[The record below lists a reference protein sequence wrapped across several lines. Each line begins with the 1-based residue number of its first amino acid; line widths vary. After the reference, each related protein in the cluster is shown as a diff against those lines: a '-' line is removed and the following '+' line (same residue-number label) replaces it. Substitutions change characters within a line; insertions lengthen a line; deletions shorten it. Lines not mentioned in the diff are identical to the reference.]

1 MPGTKA
7 GGIKASITNRDRHGE
22 NFYATIG
29 AKGGKA
35 SSTGGF
41 AAKIPCDCKLITG
54 DHLKRQC
61 AGKKGGTVS
70 RRT

>member
-7 GGIKASITNRDRHGE
+7 GGLKASITNRERHGE
-22 NFYATIG
+22 NFYANIG
-29 AKGGKA
+29 AKGGKV
-35 SSTGGF
+35 STTGGF
-41 AAKIPCDCKLITG
+41 AAKVPCNCSLIK
-54 DHLKRQC
+54 DEHLKRQC